1 MKKLALLLILISFNG
16 FSQDYKIKDI
26 IDTLIRVESDGNQ
39 FAIGD
44 NGKAVGCLQIWEIM
58 VKECNRI
65 LGRNEFTLKDRYNVK
80 RSKYMATVFL
90 SRQISR
96 YKSKYGKYPNELV
109 LASSWNTGSIFNN
122 VNRKYISRYKLK
134 KRI

>member
-1 MKKLALLLILISFNG
+1 MKKLILLFILISFQG
-16 FSQDYKIKDI
+16 VAQDYTVKNI
-26 IDTLIRVESDGNQ
+26 IDTLVKVESDGNQ

-65 LGRNEFTLKDRYNVK
+65 LGRNEFTLKDRYSVK

-96 YKSKYGKYPNELV
+96 YKSKYGKYPDELT
-109 LASSWNTGSIFNN
+109 LASSWNTGSIFNSI
-122 VNRKYISRYKLK
+122 NRKYVVRYKLK